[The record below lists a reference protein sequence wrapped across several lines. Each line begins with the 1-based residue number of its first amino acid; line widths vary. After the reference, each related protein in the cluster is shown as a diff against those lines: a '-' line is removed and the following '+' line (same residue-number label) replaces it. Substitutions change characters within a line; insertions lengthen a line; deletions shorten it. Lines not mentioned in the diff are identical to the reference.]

1 MRWTIIGFLSLVVL
15 ITQTSCGQASFT
27 GNGNGSSSN
36 PPANQTPAGTGTT
49 PTGTN
54 PGTTPGT
61 TTTVP
66 TTPGTT
72 TPGGSNTN
80 PNGTSTS
87 TPTGTAIPGITYP
100 GTTSPGYSP
109 GIPGAPDHLPVPG
122 CTGAPCES
130 GIPTPTYGPIG
141 QVSQPTPNSMIFGGT
156 RSFHIGDG
164 RFENTSCRAQV
175 ASLPLN
181 GSVYFYQF
189 QVMQDNTTVTINVS
203 GVCGVDYMSNT
214 LQLAQIA
221 QTNSKVGQIAVPVG
235 ASNLGLPSA
244 VLNRGVY
251 AVYIYSGRGDSSRG
265 QDTDFDDFVIGRV
278 QINGNQQVMPIDYG
292 AF

>member
-27 GNGNGSSSN
+27 GSGSGSSN
-36 PPANQTPAGTGTT
+36 PPASQTPAGT
-49 PTGTN
+49 TGTPSTTGPN
-54 PGTTPGT
+54 GTTPGN
-61 TTTVP
+61 TTVP
-66 TTPGTT
+66 GTNGSTIPGS
-72 TPGGSNTN
+72 PTN

-87 TPTGTAIPGITYP
+87 TPTGTSIPGITYP
-100 GTTSPGYSP
+100 GTTSPNYSP
-109 GIPGAPDHLPVPG
+109 GIPGAPHHSPVPG
-122 CTGAPCES
+122 CPGAPCDP

-141 QVSQPTPNSMIFGGT
+141 QVSQPTPNSMIFGDT

-164 RFENTSCRAQV
+164 QFENTSCRAQV

-189 QVMQDNTTVTINVS
+189 QVMQDNTTVTINVN
-203 GVCGVDYMSNT
+203 GVCGVDYVSNT

-221 QTNSKVGQIAVPVG
+221 QTNSKIGQIAVPVG
-235 ASNLGLPSA
+235 ASTLGLPSA

-251 AVYIYSGRGDSSRG
+251 AVYIYSGRGDNNRG
-265 QDTDFDDFVIGRV
+265 PDTDFDDFVVGRV